1 MKRQTIWKM
10 RLLTALLAV
19 FVLAPVW
26 AQNSGR
32 IISGK
37 VVDESGEPLAGA
49 VVMINGD
56 SSSAVGTDID
66 GKFSI
71 AATSGKNVLTV
82 SMIGFRTASVD
93 AVPGHSIEIVAQQ
106 DSYELEGVV
115 FTGYSAIA
123 KKDMTGAVGVVGGK
137 ELKAMPVTS
146 VNDVLQGKVAGLTIT
161 STSGTPGAGSVA
173 RIRGIG
179 SITGSTSPLYIVDG
193 LPQNGIDYL
202 NPNDIES
209 IAVHKDASVA
219 AIYGSRGANGII
231 VVTTKNGQNSERMS
245 VAYDG
250 YAAWQSPWKRPYML
264 NAEQYIQYKNLAA
277 DNAGQERIP
286 AFATQERIDA
296 VLNFVRKN
304 TGENGTDWWNEIINR
319 NAFMQNH
326 NVSLSGGSKNVGI
339 MSSLAYTGQD
349 GIVKGTMYQ
358 RISWRNNFNA
368 KISKRIS
375 LKGNFSIINE
385 KRHLADENNPFTG
398 TIFTA
403 MGADPI
409 TPVFRNNLVEVPAL
423 LSQIMDGYEAGNLY
437 SQYSGILFSNKRNP
451 VAQIQRMRQSTY
463 DYLYIMGGADL
474 EIKFCDFLKF
484 DSRFGMN
491 LSRSAVDG
499 FQPKYRLNAND
510 YTNESSVTANTSRSD
525 YYVWEQLLSYE
536 QSAGKF
542 KWGAL
547 LGTSAE
553 LTNGSFV
560 DASVEGLP
568 DNNPDMAVMAA
579 GTINAKVGG
588 YPYSSSLLSFFGGV
602 NFDYGSKYLVSANLR
617 YDGSSKFAKGHKW
630 GLFPSVSAAW
640 RFSGEE
646 FMKSAG
652 SWLSDGKIRASYGH
666 IGNQNIGGGA
676 YMSTWGSTIYDRYNF
691 GSPSTAVIG
700 AGVTS
705 VGNPELMW
713 ETSRQFDL
721 GLDLSFFNNS
731 LDFVVDYFVKNID
744 NMLMQEPQPTTLG
757 LISYPY
763 ANVGS
768 MKNEGWEFGI
778 NYRKGFGD
786 WFLTASANIST
797 YRNKVKSLGNGD
809 AIYGYAYNKNVVTK
823 TEVGKPVGYF
833 YGYVTNGIFQN
844 AEQVEGSPQRETAV
858 PGDVRYKDLNND
870 DVIDDKDRT
879 MIGSPW
885 PDFVYGI
892 TLGAAWKGFDFNLFI
907 QGSQGNDV
915 MNMTLLDFE
924 SGTGYMNARSDYLSR
939 AWSGEGSTDRY
950 HRISARQEGNLLV
963 SDYFL
968 EDGSYAR
975 IKNVQ
980 LGYDFCNRVIKK
992 NKIISQCRL
1001 YLSAQNLFTF
1011 TNYSGLDPEIG
1022 SSNAT
1027 VNGIDS
1033 GFYPQARVWTVGL
1046 NLWPSSPVRIFSPR
1060 ILGGLWTRTA
1070 FSPLRTP
1077 ALRP

>member
-93 AVPGHSIEIVAQQ
+93 ALPGQSIEIVAQQ

-245 VAYDG
+245 VSYDG

-375 LKGNFSIINE
+375 LKGNFNIINE
-385 KRHLADENNPFTG
+385 KRHLVDENNPFTG

-423 LSQIMDGYEAGNLY
+423 LSQIMDGYEADNLY

-870 DVIDDKDRT
+870 DVIDDNDRT

-1046 NLWPSSPVRIFSPR
+1046 NLKF
-1060 ILGGLWTRTA
+1060 
-1070 FSPLRTP
+1070 
-1077 ALRP
+1077 

>member
-93 AVPGHSIEIVAQQ
+93 AVPGQSIEIVAQQ

-245 VAYDG
+245 VSYDG

-375 LKGNFSIINE
+375 LKGNFNIINE
-385 KRHLADENNPFTG
+385 KRHLVDENNPFTG

-423 LSQIMDGYEAGNLY
+423 LSQIMDGYEADNLY

-510 YTNESSVTANTSRSD
+510 YTNENSVTANTSRSD

-713 ETSRQFDL
+713 ETSRQFDV
-721 GLDLSFFNNS
+721 GLDLSFFNSS

-870 DVIDDKDRT
+870 DVIDDNDRT

-1046 NLWPSSPVRIFSPR
+1046 NLKF
-1060 ILGGLWTRTA
+1060 
-1070 FSPLRTP
+1070 
-1077 ALRP
+1077 

>member
-93 AVPGHSIEIVAQQ
+93 AVPGQNIEIVAQQ

-423 LSQIMDGYEAGNLY
+423 LSQIMDGYEADNLY

-713 ETSRQFDL
+713 ETSRQFDI

-1046 NLWPSSPVRIFSPR
+1046 NLKF
-1060 ILGGLWTRTA
+1060 
-1070 FSPLRTP
+1070 
-1077 ALRP
+1077 

>member
-49 VVMINGD
+49 IVMINGD

-93 AVPGHSIEIVAQQ
+93 AVPGQSIEIVAQQ

-409 TPVFRNNLVEVPAL
+409 TPVFRNNLVDVPAL
-423 LSQIMDGYEAGNLY
+423 LSQIMDGYEADNLY

-870 DVIDDKDRT
+870 DVIDDNDRT

-1046 NLWPSSPVRIFSPR
+1046 NLKF
-1060 ILGGLWTRTA
+1060 
-1070 FSPLRTP
+1070 
-1077 ALRP
+1077 

>member
-93 AVPGHSIEIVAQQ
+93 AVPGQSIEIVAQQ

-264 NAEQYIQYKNLAA
+264 NAEQYIQYKNLAS

-409 TPVFRNNLVEVPAL
+409 TPVFRNNLVDVPAL
-423 LSQIMDGYEAGNLY
+423 LSQIMDGYEADNLY

-713 ETSRQFDL
+713 ETSRQFDV

-1046 NLWPSSPVRIFSPR
+1046 NLKF
-1060 ILGGLWTRTA
+1060 
-1070 FSPLRTP
+1070 
-1077 ALRP
+1077 

>member
-93 AVPGHSIEIVAQQ
+93 AVPGQNIEIVAQQ

-423 LSQIMDGYEAGNLY
+423 LSQIMDGYEADNLY

-950 HRISARQEGNLLV
+950 HRVSARQEGNLLV

-1046 NLWPSSPVRIFSPR
+1046 NLKF
-1060 ILGGLWTRTA
+1060 
-1070 FSPLRTP
+1070 
-1077 ALRP
+1077 

>member
-82 SMIGFRTASVD
+82 SMIGFRPASVD
-93 AVPGHSIEIVAQQ
+93 AVPGQSIEIVAQQ

-245 VAYDG
+245 VSYDG

-375 LKGNFSIINE
+375 LKGNFNIINE
-385 KRHLADENNPFTG
+385 KRHLVDENNPFTG

-423 LSQIMDGYEAGNLY
+423 LSQIMDGYEADNLY

-617 YDGSSKFAKGHKW
+617 YDGSSRFAKGHKW

-713 ETSRQFDL
+713 ETSRQFDV
-721 GLDLSFFNNS
+721 GLDLSFFNSS

-1046 NLWPSSPVRIFSPR
+1046 NLKF
-1060 ILGGLWTRTA
+1060 
-1070 FSPLRTP
+1070 
-1077 ALRP
+1077 

>member
-82 SMIGFRTASVD
+82 SMIGFRTTSVD
-93 AVPGHSIEIVAQQ
+93 AVPGQSIEIVAQQ

-245 VAYDG
+245 VSYDG

-375 LKGNFSIINE
+375 LKGNFNIINE
-385 KRHLADENNPFTG
+385 KRHLVDENNPFTG

-423 LSQIMDGYEAGNLY
+423 LSQIMDGYEADNLY

-713 ETSRQFDL
+713 ETSRQFDV

-870 DVIDDKDRT
+870 DVIDDNDRT

-1046 NLWPSSPVRIFSPR
+1046 NLKF
-1060 ILGGLWTRTA
+1060 
-1070 FSPLRTP
+1070 
-1077 ALRP
+1077 

>member
-49 VVMINGD
+49 IVMINGD

-93 AVPGHSIEIVAQQ
+93 AVPGQSIEIVAQQ

-409 TPVFRNNLVEVPAL
+409 TPVFRNNLVDVPAL
-423 LSQIMDGYEAGNLY
+423 LSQIMDGYEADNLY

-713 ETSRQFDL
+713 ETSRQFDV

-980 LGYDFCNRVIKK
+980 FGYDFCNRVIKK

-1046 NLWPSSPVRIFSPR
+1046 NLKF
-1060 ILGGLWTRTA
+1060 
-1070 FSPLRTP
+1070 
-1077 ALRP
+1077 

>member
-93 AVPGHSIEIVAQQ
+93 AVPGQSIEIVAQQ

-231 VVTTKNGQNSERMS
+231 VVTTQNGQNSERMS

-375 LKGNFSIINE
+375 LKGNFNIINE
-385 KRHLADENNPFTG
+385 KRHLVDENNPFTG

-423 LSQIMDGYEAGNLY
+423 LSQIMDGYEADNLY

-713 ETSRQFDL
+713 ETSRQFDV
-721 GLDLSFFNNS
+721 GLDLSFFNSS

-1046 NLWPSSPVRIFSPR
+1046 NLKF
-1060 ILGGLWTRTA
+1060 
-1070 FSPLRTP
+1070 
-1077 ALRP
+1077 

>member
-93 AVPGHSIEIVAQQ
+93 AVPGQSIEIVAQQ

-231 VVTTKNGQNSERMS
+231 VVTTKNGQNSEKMS

-375 LKGNFSIINE
+375 LKGNFNIINE
-385 KRHLADENNPFTG
+385 KRHLVDENNPFTG

-423 LSQIMDGYEAGNLY
+423 LSQIMDGYEADNLY

-536 QSAGKF
+536 QSVGKF

-713 ETSRQFDL
+713 ETSRQFDV
-721 GLDLSFFNNS
+721 GLDLSFFNSS

-870 DVIDDKDRT
+870 DVIDDNDRT

-1046 NLWPSSPVRIFSPR
+1046 NLKF
-1060 ILGGLWTRTA
+1060 
-1070 FSPLRTP
+1070 
-1077 ALRP
+1077 

>member
-37 VVDESGEPLAGA
+37 VVDEGGEPLAGA

-93 AVPGHSIEIVAQQ
+93 AVPGQSIEIVAQQ

-231 VVTTKNGQNSERMS
+231 VVTTKNGQNRERMS
-245 VAYDG
+245 VSYDG

-375 LKGNFSIINE
+375 LKGNFNIINE
-385 KRHLADENNPFTG
+385 KRHLVDENNPFTG

-423 LSQIMDGYEAGNLY
+423 LSQIMDGYEADNLY

-646 FMKSAG
+646 FMKSAS

-713 ETSRQFDL
+713 ETSRQFDV
-721 GLDLSFFNNS
+721 GLDLSFFNSS

-870 DVIDDKDRT
+870 DVIDDNDRT

-1046 NLWPSSPVRIFSPR
+1046 NLKF
-1060 ILGGLWTRTA
+1060 
-1070 FSPLRTP
+1070 
-1077 ALRP
+1077 

>member
-71 AATSGKNVLTV
+71 AATSGKNVLTA

-93 AVPGHSIEIVAQQ
+93 AVPGQSIEIVAQQ

-245 VAYDG
+245 VSYDG

-375 LKGNFSIINE
+375 LKGNFNIINE
-385 KRHLADENNPFTG
+385 KRHLVDENNPFTG

-403 MGADPI
+403 MGVDPI

-423 LSQIMDGYEAGNLY
+423 LSQIMDGYEADNLY

-713 ETSRQFDL
+713 ETSRQFDV

-1046 NLWPSSPVRIFSPR
+1046 NLKF
-1060 ILGGLWTRTA
+1060 
-1070 FSPLRTP
+1070 
-1077 ALRP
+1077 

>member
-82 SMIGFRTASVD
+82 SMIGFRTASLD
-93 AVPGHSIEIVAQQ
+93 AVPGQSIEIVAQQ

-304 TGENGTDWWNEIINR
+304 TGENGTDWWNEIINS

-423 LSQIMDGYEAGNLY
+423 LSQIMDGYEADNLY

-713 ETSRQFDL
+713 ETSRQFDV

-1046 NLWPSSPVRIFSPR
+1046 NLKF
-1060 ILGGLWTRTA
+1060 
-1070 FSPLRTP
+1070 
-1077 ALRP
+1077 

>member
-71 AATSGKNVLTV
+71 AAISGKNVLTV

-93 AVPGHSIEIVAQQ
+93 AVPGQSIEIVAQQ

-146 VNDVLQGKVAGLTIT
+146 VNDVLQGKVTGLTIT

-409 TPVFRNNLVEVPAL
+409 TPVFRNNLVDVPAL

-713 ETSRQFDL
+713 ETSRQFDV

-1046 NLWPSSPVRIFSPR
+1046 NLKF
-1060 ILGGLWTRTA
+1060 
-1070 FSPLRTP
+1070 
-1077 ALRP
+1077 

>member
-49 VVMINGD
+49 IVMINGD

-93 AVPGHSIEIVAQQ
+93 AVPGQSIEIVAQQ

-409 TPVFRNNLVEVPAL
+409 TPVFRNNLVDVPAL
-423 LSQIMDGYEAGNLY
+423 LSQIMDGYEADNLY

-646 FMKSAG
+646 FMNSAG

-713 ETSRQFDL
+713 ETSRQFDV

-1046 NLWPSSPVRIFSPR
+1046 NLKF
-1060 ILGGLWTRTA
+1060 
-1070 FSPLRTP
+1070 
-1077 ALRP
+1077 

>member
-10 RLLTALLAV
+10 RLLTTLLAV

-93 AVPGHSIEIVAQQ
+93 AVPGQSIEIVAQQ

-245 VAYDG
+245 VSYDG

-375 LKGNFSIINE
+375 LKGNFNIINE
-385 KRHLADENNPFTG
+385 KRHLVDENNPFTG

-423 LSQIMDGYEAGNLY
+423 LSQIMDGYEADNLY

-602 NFDYGSKYLVSANLR
+602 NFDYGSKYLVFANLR

-713 ETSRQFDL
+713 ETSRQFDV

-870 DVIDDKDRT
+870 DVIDDNDRT

-1046 NLWPSSPVRIFSPR
+1046 NLKF
-1060 ILGGLWTRTA
+1060 
-1070 FSPLRTP
+1070 
-1077 ALRP
+1077 

>member
-37 VVDESGEPLAGA
+37 VVDESGEPLPGA

-56 SSSAVGTDID
+56 SSSAVGTDVD

-93 AVPGHSIEIVAQQ
+93 AVPGQSIEIVAQQ

-409 TPVFRNNLVEVPAL
+409 TPVFRNNLVDVPAL
-423 LSQIMDGYEAGNLY
+423 LSQIMDGYEADNLY

-602 NFDYGSKYLVSANLR
+602 NFDYGSKYLISANLR

-713 ETSRQFDL
+713 ETSRQFDV

-870 DVIDDKDRT
+870 DVIDDNDRT

-1046 NLWPSSPVRIFSPR
+1046 NLKF
-1060 ILGGLWTRTA
+1060 
-1070 FSPLRTP
+1070 
-1077 ALRP
+1077 

>member
-93 AVPGHSIEIVAQQ
+93 AVPGQSLEIVAQQ

-375 LKGNFSIINE
+375 LKGNFNIINE
-385 KRHLADENNPFTG
+385 KRHLVDENNPFTG

-423 LSQIMDGYEAGNLY
+423 LSQIMDGYEADNLY

-713 ETSRQFDL
+713 ETSRQFDV

-870 DVIDDKDRT
+870 DVIDDNDRT

-1046 NLWPSSPVRIFSPR
+1046 NLKF
-1060 ILGGLWTRTA
+1060 
-1070 FSPLRTP
+1070 
-1077 ALRP
+1077 

>member
-56 SSSAVGTDID
+56 SSSAVGTDTD

-93 AVPGHSIEIVAQQ
+93 AVPGQNIEIVAQQ

-368 KISKRIS
+368 KISKCIS

-409 TPVFRNNLVEVPAL
+409 TPVFRNNLVDVPAL
-423 LSQIMDGYEAGNLY
+423 LSQIMDGYEADNLY

-1046 NLWPSSPVRIFSPR
+1046 NLKF
-1060 ILGGLWTRTA
+1060 
-1070 FSPLRTP
+1070 
-1077 ALRP
+1077 

>member
-37 VVDESGEPLAGA
+37 VMDESGEPLAGA

-93 AVPGHSIEIVAQQ
+93 AVPGQSIEIVAQQ

-358 RISWRNNFNA
+358 RISWRNNFNT

-375 LKGNFSIINE
+375 LKGNFNIINE
-385 KRHLADENNPFTG
+385 KRHLVDENNPFTG

-423 LSQIMDGYEAGNLY
+423 LSQIMDGYEADNLY

-646 FMKSAG
+646 FMKSAS

-713 ETSRQFDL
+713 ETSRQFDV
-721 GLDLSFFNNS
+721 GLDLSFFNSS

-870 DVIDDKDRT
+870 DVIDDNDRT

-1046 NLWPSSPVRIFSPR
+1046 NLKF
-1060 ILGGLWTRTA
+1060 
-1070 FSPLRTP
+1070 
-1077 ALRP
+1077 

>member
-49 VVMINGD
+49 IVMINGD

-93 AVPGHSIEIVAQQ
+93 AVPGQSIEIVAQQ

-409 TPVFRNNLVEVPAL
+409 TPVFRNNLVDVPAL

-646 FMKSAG
+646 FMNSAG

-1046 NLWPSSPVRIFSPR
+1046 NLKF
-1060 ILGGLWTRTA
+1060 
-1070 FSPLRTP
+1070 
-1077 ALRP
+1077 

>member
-93 AVPGHSIEIVAQQ
+93 AVPGQSIEIVAQQ

-375 LKGNFSIINE
+375 LKGNFNIINE
-385 KRHLADENNPFTG
+385 KRHLVDENNPFTG

-423 LSQIMDGYEAGNLY
+423 LSQIMDGYEADNLY

-691 GSPSTAVIG
+691 GSPSTAMIG

-713 ETSRQFDL
+713 ETSRQFDV
-721 GLDLSFFNNS
+721 GLDLSFFNSS

-870 DVIDDKDRT
+870 DVIDDNDRT

-1046 NLWPSSPVRIFSPR
+1046 NLKF
-1060 ILGGLWTRTA
+1060 
-1070 FSPLRTP
+1070 
-1077 ALRP
+1077 

>member
-93 AVPGHSIEIVAQQ
+93 AVPGQSIEIVAPQ

-375 LKGNFSIINE
+375 LKGNFNIINE
-385 KRHLADENNPFTG
+385 KRHLVDENNPFTG

-423 LSQIMDGYEAGNLY
+423 LSQIMDGYEADNLY

-646 FMKSAG
+646 FMKSAS

-713 ETSRQFDL
+713 ETSRQFDV
-721 GLDLSFFNNS
+721 GLDLSFFNSS

-1001 YLSAQNLFTF
+1001 YLSAQNIFTF

-1046 NLWPSSPVRIFSPR
+1046 NLKF
-1060 ILGGLWTRTA
+1060 
-1070 FSPLRTP
+1070 
-1077 ALRP
+1077 

>member
-93 AVPGHSIEIVAQQ
+93 AVPGQSIEIVAQQ

-375 LKGNFSIINE
+375 LKGNFNIINE
-385 KRHLADENNPFTG
+385 KRHLVDENNPFTG

-423 LSQIMDGYEAGNLY
+423 LSQIMDGYEADNLY

-713 ETSRQFDL
+713 ETSRQFDV
-721 GLDLSFFNNS
+721 GLDLSFFNSS

-833 YGYVTNGIFQN
+833 YGYVTNGILQN

-870 DVIDDKDRT
+870 DVIDDNDRT

-1046 NLWPSSPVRIFSPR
+1046 NLKF
-1060 ILGGLWTRTA
+1060 
-1070 FSPLRTP
+1070 
-1077 ALRP
+1077 

>member
-93 AVPGHSIEIVAQQ
+93 AVPGQSIEIVAQQ

-245 VAYDG
+245 VSYDG

-264 NAEQYIQYKNLAA
+264 NAEQYIQCKNLAA

-375 LKGNFSIINE
+375 LKGNFNIINE
-385 KRHLADENNPFTG
+385 KRHLVDENNPFTG

-423 LSQIMDGYEAGNLY
+423 LSQIMDGYEADNLY

-713 ETSRQFDL
+713 ETSRQFDV
-721 GLDLSFFNNS
+721 GLDLSFFNSS

-870 DVIDDKDRT
+870 DIIDDKDRT

-1046 NLWPSSPVRIFSPR
+1046 NLKF
-1060 ILGGLWTRTA
+1060 
-1070 FSPLRTP
+1070 
-1077 ALRP
+1077 

>member
-93 AVPGHSIEIVAQQ
+93 AVPGQSIEIVAQQ

-409 TPVFRNNLVEVPAL
+409 TPVFRNNLVDVPAL

-652 SWLSDGKIRASYGH
+652 NWLSDGKIRASYGH

-713 ETSRQFDL
+713 ETSRQFDV

-1046 NLWPSSPVRIFSPR
+1046 NLKF
-1060 ILGGLWTRTA
+1060 
-1070 FSPLRTP
+1070 
-1077 ALRP
+1077 

>member
-1 MKRQTIWKM
+1 MKRQTIWNM

-93 AVPGHSIEIVAQQ
+93 AVPGQSIEIVAQQ

-409 TPVFRNNLVEVPAL
+409 TPVFRNNLVDVPAL

-646 FMKSAG
+646 FMNSAG

-1046 NLWPSSPVRIFSPR
+1046 NLKF
-1060 ILGGLWTRTA
+1060 
-1070 FSPLRTP
+1070 
-1077 ALRP
+1077 

>member
-93 AVPGHSIEIVAQQ
+93 AVPGQNIEIVAQQ

-304 TGENGTDWWNEIINR
+304 TGENGTDWWNEIINS

-409 TPVFRNNLVEVPAL
+409 TPVFRNNLVDVPAL
-423 LSQIMDGYEAGNLY
+423 LSQIMDGYEADNLY

-713 ETSRQFDL
+713 ETSRQFDV

-950 HRISARQEGNLLV
+950 HRISARQDGNLLV

-1033 GFYPQARVWTVGL
+1033 GFYPQARVLTVGL
-1046 NLWPSSPVRIFSPR
+1046 NLKF
-1060 ILGGLWTRTA
+1060 
-1070 FSPLRTP
+1070 
-1077 ALRP
+1077 

>member
-56 SSSAVGTDID
+56 SFSAVGTDID

-93 AVPGHSIEIVAQQ
+93 AVPGQSVEIVAQQ

-409 TPVFRNNLVEVPAL
+409 TPVFRNNLVDVPAL
-423 LSQIMDGYEAGNLY
+423 LSQIMDGYEADNLY

-602 NFDYGSKYLVSANLR
+602 NFDYGSKYLVSATSR

-646 FMKSAG
+646 FMQSAG

-713 ETSRQFDL
+713 ETSRQFDV

-870 DVIDDKDRT
+870 DVIDDNDRT

-1046 NLWPSSPVRIFSPR
+1046 NLKF
-1060 ILGGLWTRTA
+1060 
-1070 FSPLRTP
+1070 
-1077 ALRP
+1077 

>member
-93 AVPGHSIEIVAQQ
+93 AAPGRNIEIVAQQ

-375 LKGNFSIINE
+375 LKGNFNIINE
-385 KRHLADENNPFTG
+385 KRHLVDENNPFTG

-423 LSQIMDGYEAGNLY
+423 LSQIMDGYEADNLY

-646 FMKSAG
+646 FMKSAS

-713 ETSRQFDL
+713 ETSRQFDV

-1046 NLWPSSPVRIFSPR
+1046 NLKF
-1060 ILGGLWTRTA
+1060 
-1070 FSPLRTP
+1070 
-1077 ALRP
+1077 

>member
-49 VVMINGD
+49 IVMINGD

-93 AVPGHSIEIVAQQ
+93 AVPGQNIEIVAQQ

-423 LSQIMDGYEAGNLY
+423 LSQIMDGYEADNLY

-713 ETSRQFDL
+713 ETSRQFDV

-1046 NLWPSSPVRIFSPR
+1046 NLKF
-1060 ILGGLWTRTA
+1060 
-1070 FSPLRTP
+1070 
-1077 ALRP
+1077 

>member
-93 AVPGHSIEIVAQQ
+93 AVPGQSIEIVAQQ

-375 LKGNFSIINE
+375 LKGNFNIINE
-385 KRHLADENNPFTG
+385 KRHLVDENNPFTG

-423 LSQIMDGYEAGNLY
+423 LSQIMDGYEADNLY

-809 AIYGYAYNKNVVTK
+809 AIYGYAYNKNIVTK

-1046 NLWPSSPVRIFSPR
+1046 NLKF
-1060 ILGGLWTRTA
+1060 
-1070 FSPLRTP
+1070 
-1077 ALRP
+1077 

>member
-82 SMIGFRTASVD
+82 SMIGFRPASVD
-93 AVPGHSIEIVAQQ
+93 AVPGQSIEIVAQQ

-375 LKGNFSIINE
+375 LKGNFNIINE
-385 KRHLADENNPFTG
+385 KRHLVDENNPFTG

-423 LSQIMDGYEAGNLY
+423 LSQIMDGYEADNLY

-713 ETSRQFDL
+713 ETSRQFDV
-721 GLDLSFFNNS
+721 GLDLSFFNSS

-1046 NLWPSSPVRIFSPR
+1046 NLKF
-1060 ILGGLWTRTA
+1060 
-1070 FSPLRTP
+1070 
-1077 ALRP
+1077 

>member
-56 SSSAVGTDID
+56 SSSAVGTGID

-93 AVPGHSIEIVAQQ
+93 AVPGQNIEIVAQQ

-409 TPVFRNNLVEVPAL
+409 TPVFRNNLVDVPAL
-423 LSQIMDGYEAGNLY
+423 LSQIMDGYEADNLY

-713 ETSRQFDL
+713 ETSRQFDV

-1046 NLWPSSPVRIFSPR
+1046 NLKF
-1060 ILGGLWTRTA
+1060 
-1070 FSPLRTP
+1070 
-1077 ALRP
+1077 

>member
-93 AVPGHSIEIVAQQ
+93 AVPGQNIEIVAQQ

-385 KRHLADENNPFTG
+385 KRHLTDENNPFTG

-870 DVIDDKDRT
+870 DVIDDNDRT

-1046 NLWPSSPVRIFSPR
+1046 NLKF
-1060 ILGGLWTRTA
+1060 
-1070 FSPLRTP
+1070 
-1077 ALRP
+1077 

>member
-93 AVPGHSIEIVAQQ
+93 AVPGQSLEIVAQQ

-375 LKGNFSIINE
+375 LKGNFNIINE
-385 KRHLADENNPFTG
+385 KRHLVDENNPFTG

-423 LSQIMDGYEAGNLY
+423 LSQIMDGYEADNLY

-646 FMKSAG
+646 FMKSAS

-713 ETSRQFDL
+713 ETSRQFDV
-721 GLDLSFFNNS
+721 GLDLSFFNSS

-1046 NLWPSSPVRIFSPR
+1046 NLKF
-1060 ILGGLWTRTA
+1060 
-1070 FSPLRTP
+1070 
-1077 ALRP
+1077 